1 MQWIRS
7 GRAGNPDDTLQ
18 FSLGRPPGKSQV
30 PRFQLP
36 SDWTCRLKDLKYAD
50 CSCYPAAFLLDLS
63 PNKKAQ
69 VPRLQLLPAALL
81 LGLPPQQKLK
91 LWKDIHSWL
100 HTLLR
105 GCPIFHIWML
115 RCGRIPSTPLAW
127 LFPSRFVLTRKV
139 FRSAIHTFLVI
150 FGCVWWTLYEQLVF
164 GSFGDIPDG
173 IYVSLVVMQRFRES
187 MYRFGQVLNSFGGFG
202 ERIRFQMFWLHVMAC
217 SWTMC
222 LVMFVTWVRCF
233 WAISHVNF
241 TRFCN
246 VSSQTRGEA
255 VNRSRH
261 KQKHLK
267 TAFVSCGVWS
277 KRKAKGVLSPLCNWS
292 WNLCFVDI
300 LDLTLGIPVVPHKAV
315 AEVSRRGKL

>member
-1 MQWIRS
+1 MWDGIAKS
-7 GRAGNPDDTLQ
+7 GWFDEAYLILWVMVGDYC
-18 FSLGRPPGKSQV
+18 V
-30 PRFQLP
+30 
-36 SDWTCRLKDLKYAD
+36 
-50 CSCYPAAFLLDLS
+50 
-63 PNKKAQ
+63 
-69 VPRLQLLPAALL
+69 
-81 LGLPPQQKLK
+81 LGLRWVAMNGFGVCMDGCLALWVWFAVVSMMQFLSDSWYLWFGCEIMVQKGV
-91 LWKDIHSWL
+91 WKDIHSWL

-139 FRSAIHTFLVI
+139 LRSAIHTFLVI

-173 IYVSLVVMQRFRES
+173 IYVSLVVVQRFRES

-241 TRFCN
+241 TLFCMFHLK
-246 VSSQTRGEA
+246 QGGEA

-277 KRKAKGVLSPLCNWS
+277 KRKEKGVLSPLCNWS
-292 WNLCFVDI
+292 WNLCFVDF
-300 LDLTLGIPVVPHKAV
+300 LDLTLGI
-315 AEVSRRGKL
+315 